1 MIRRIF
7 KRLRFSEKGFTLIEL
22 LVVIAILG
30 VIAAVAV
37 PNVGKFV
44 GQGKQESYNSELR
57 NLQTGIMAM
66 LADSSNGTLDA
77 AYNGTSNM
85 ASVTVDGGA
94 MSLSQYMTGLSA
106 NGSVKTGCT
115 YSISQDGGIIIQS
128 TP

>member
-1 MIRRIF
+1 MVKKILKKF
-7 KRLRFSEKGFTLIEL
+7 HSSNSGFTLIEV
-22 LVVIAILG
+22 LVVVAILG
-30 VIAAVAV
+30 VLAAVVV

-44 GQGKQESYNSELR
+44 GEGKQESYNSELH

-66 LADSSNGTLDA
+66 LADSNNGTLDA
-77 AYNGTSNM
+77 AYNGTNDM
-85 ASVTVDGGA
+85 ASVTADAG
-94 MSLSQYMTGLSA
+94 SLQLSDYMTGLSA

>member
-1 MIRRIF
+1 MAKRIL
-7 KRLRFSEKGFTLIEL
+7 KRFHSSTGGFTLIEI
-22 LVVIAILG
+22 LVVVAILG
-30 VIAAVAV
+30 VLAAVAV

-44 GQGKQESYNSELR
+44 GEGKQESYNSELH

-66 LADSSNGTLDA
+66 LADSNNGTLDA
-77 AYNGTSNM
+77 SYNGTNDMS
-85 ASVTVDGGA
+85 SVTADAG
-94 MSLSQYMTGLSA
+94 SLSLSEYMAGLSA

>member
-1 MIRRIF
+1 MIKGIF
-7 KRLRFSEKGFTLIEL
+7 KRLHFSEKGFTLVEL

-44 GQGKQESYNSELR
+44 GKGKAESYNSELH

-66 LADSSNGTLDA
+66 LADSNNGTLDA
-77 AYNGTSNM
+77 AYNGTSDM
-85 ASVTVDGGA
+85 SLVTADGGI

-115 YSISQDGGIIIQS
+115 YTISQDGGIIIQT